1 MLKSVISVRTFF
13 IHFRLV
19 LQFQL
24 DMGDLLVELKLGGG
38 SGGGMGGGGSS
49 LKRWRQFKF
58 KLWLCFSNDSQG
70 FIAKIM
76 ITRDDDYFLHLNDR

>member
-1 MLKSVISVRTFF
+1 MLKSVISVRTLLV
-13 IHFRLV
+13 HFRLV
-19 LQFQL
+19 LLFQL
-24 DMGDLLVELKLGGG
+24 DMGDLLVELKLGRGNRG
-38 SGGGMGGGGSS
+38 SGGSS

>member
-19 LQFQL
+19 LLFQL

-38 SGGGMGGGGSS
+38 SGGV
-49 LKRWRQFKF
+49 KF
-58 KLWLCFSNDSQG
+58 KPVATVLGTSN
-70 FIAKIM
+70 
-76 ITRDDDYFLHLNDR
+76 

>member
-38 SGGGMGGGGSS
+38 SGGGEWGV
-49 LKRWRQFKF
+49 KF
-58 KLWLCFSNDSQG
+58 KAVVTVQV
-70 FIAKIM
+70 
-76 ITRDDDYFLHLNDR
+76 